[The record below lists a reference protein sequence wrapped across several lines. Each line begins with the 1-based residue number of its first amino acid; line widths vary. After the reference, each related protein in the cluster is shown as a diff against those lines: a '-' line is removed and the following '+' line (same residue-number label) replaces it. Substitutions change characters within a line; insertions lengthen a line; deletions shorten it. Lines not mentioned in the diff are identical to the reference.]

1 MAKELESAGEMAAT
15 DLGGGFS
22 SLKEIVYNFLSNFFG
37 WLSTHQSLALIIIL
51 IILAIIIWLIL
62 RVRKIRK
69 QLAEEVSTKNIEIG
83 KKEALIKE
91 QNDKLEVLQKKMSDQ
106 QGFISEALLRTITN
120 ITGYDID
127 QLPVFFKSLS
137 KISGNPLQMA
147 DTQMNSLTADQR
159 FEKDR
164 HDSIE
169 ENAESE
175 KIAQDTDSGG
185 LAEAD
190 KSGEK

>member
-15 DLGGGFS
+15 DLSGGFS
-22 SLKEIVYNFLSNFFG
+22 GLKETVYNTLGNFFG
-37 WLSTHQSLALIIIL
+37 WLSTHQGLALIIIL
-51 IILAIIIWLIL
+51 FVLAIIIWLIF

-69 QLAEEVSTKNIEIG
+69 QLAEEVSTRNIEIG

-106 QGFISEALLRTITN
+106 QGFISEALLRTITT

-147 DTQMNSLTADQR
+147 DTQMNSWTRDQR
-159 FEKDR
+159 FEEDR
-164 HDSIE
+164 DYSME
-169 ENAESE
+169 ENAVNE
-175 KIAQDTDSGG
+175 KIAQDTGSGE
-185 LAEAD
+185 LAESD